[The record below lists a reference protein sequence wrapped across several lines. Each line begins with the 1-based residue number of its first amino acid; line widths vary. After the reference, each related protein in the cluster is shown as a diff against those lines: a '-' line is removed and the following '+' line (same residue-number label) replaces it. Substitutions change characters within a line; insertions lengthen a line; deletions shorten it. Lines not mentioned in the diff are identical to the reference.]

1 MNSPLQDPNSSFAK
15 ALYNIDIFSTSIFV
29 LEAVLKIIAFGFL
42 TNGKSSYLRQIWNL
56 VDFII
61 VIFSLLA
68 VTPLT
73 DNLRLMKIFRVLRL
87 LRLIGKNEE
96 LKVAL
101 RALFLALP
109 NIANVTIIM
118 ILFFLIFGVISVSYF
133 KGKFFFC
140 NNYNYDL

>member
-1 MNSPLQDPNSSFAK
+1 M
-15 ALYNIDIFSTSIFV
+15 
-29 LEAVLKIIAFGFL
+29 
-42 TNGKSSYLRQIWNL
+42 
-56 VDFII
+56 
-61 VIFSLLA
+61 IFSLLA

-109 NIANVTIIM
+109 NILNVTIIM

-133 KGKFFFC
+133 KGKFFKCINFH
-140 NNYNYDL
+140 